1 GGAGAGGRLARAE
14 PVGRAAAAAIRA
26 GAGARRPRLRAPPPG
41 RRRPRHGRGGAAG
54 RGRACQR
61 RRPRRRQPPAGR
73 PPRWPHPPPG
83 ARARGGRRPPPRRG
97 RRRAR
102 AAPRARADAEGPGG
116 GRRPCPRRAVT
127 ARAALHDRDL
137 RRAVRVGH
145 RERAAPG
152 RGRRVTASTDPVPDV
167 AADDRVQPLDSPLA
181 FARRRLDGRFQ
192 IDAFGGDAQLMDL
205 AGRALALGV
214 RVDVEH
220 AERIPRLGGAL
231 VVANRGLGL
240 FEPAALAVAVRQTV
254 GRRLR
259 VIGAPDLPVLG
270 DVLRKIGAVGYRP
283 DDVAVLVRAGHLAAA
298 PLAPTWLRSGAGAPP
313 RELLAAI
320 VGFPVVPARRRPRGP
335 A

>member
-1 GGAGAGGRLARAE
+1 M
-14 PVGRAAAAAIRA
+14 
-26 GAGARRPRLRAPPPG
+26 
-41 RRRPRHGRGGAAG
+41 
-54 RGRACQR
+54 
-61 RRPRRRQPPAGR
+61 
-73 PPRWPHPPPG
+73 
-83 ARARGGRRPPPRRG
+83 
-97 RRRAR
+97 
-102 AAPRARADAEGPGG
+102 
-116 GRRPCPRRAVT
+116 
-127 ARAALHDRDL
+127 
-137 RRAVRVGH
+137 
-145 RERAAPG
+145 
-152 RGRRVTASTDPVPDV
+152 TASTDPVPDV

-320 VGFPVVPARRRPRGP
+320 VGFPVVPAVVLPGGPGPLPIRPWRVIVGP
-335 A
+335 VVETATDAVPGDTLAGAELVERTRTAVNRLLEAARALPVPD